1 MGDLPKIDL
10 KDRKILYE
18 LDLNCRQSNTQIGKK
33 VGLKK
38 DVVGYRIK
46 KMQGEGI
53 IKNFWAEINT
63 FKLGYKIYRIYIN
76 FQDVSLDVKNE
87 IIKYFSNYKNAWTVM
102 SVKGP
107 VDFDVM
113 LWVKDSLEFNN
124 FWNTTLDN
132 YGNYFIKHAVSIF
145 TGGTAFKK
153 SYLLSDEYKEL
164 DREYF
169 VLRSGGKTVEID
181 EIDYKILDEL
191 AVNARVPLIDLAEK
205 LNCSSQ
211 TVNYRIK
218 NLINEG
224 IILVF
229 RVGLDI
235 TKLGLQNS
243 QIDIYLRDHTKK
255 KQIIDYIKHNPYV
268 EYIMEAV
275 GWCDIQFELMIKN
288 IDHLNQITE
297 DIDSKFPEAIRK
309 QDFWISKTYHRL
321 RSLPELK

>member
-1 MGDLPKIDL
+1 MYKFDL
-10 KDRKILYE
+10 KDRKIIYE
-18 LDLNCRQSNTQIGKK
+18 LDLNCRQSNTEIGKK

-46 KMQGEGI
+46 KMQDEGV
-53 IKNFWAEINT
+53 IKNFWSEINT

-132 YGNYFIKHAVSIF
+132 YGNYFVKHAVSIF
-145 TGGTAFKK
+145 TGGIAFKK
-153 SYLLSDEYKEL
+153 SYLLSGEYKES

-191 AVNARVPLIDLAEK
+191 AVNARIPLIDLAEK

-211 TVNYRIK
+211 TITYRIK
-218 NLINEG
+218 NLIENG
-224 IILVF
+224 VVLAF
-229 RVGLDI
+229 RVGIDI
-235 TKLGLQNS
+235 SKLGLQDS
-243 QIDIYLRDHTKK
+243 GIDIYLRDHTKK
-255 KQIIDYIKHNPYV
+255 KQIIDYIKYNPYV
-268 EYIMEAV
+268 EYIFDSV
-275 GWCDIQFELMIKN
+275 GWCDIQFELMIKD
-288 IDHLNQITE
+288 IDHLNKIME
-297 DIDSKFPEAIRK
+297 DINFRFPGVIRK
-309 QDFWISKTYHRL
+309 QDFWMTAICHRL
-321 RSLPELK
+321 RSLPELY